1 MYPKLNIHIQPVRDE
16 FEGRPFTFYEVSS
29 PSHDETITTD
39 SLERA
44 EEIADE
50 MAEEILNEN
59 NNSC

>member
-1 MYPKLNIHIQPVRDE
+1 MYPKINIQPVRDE